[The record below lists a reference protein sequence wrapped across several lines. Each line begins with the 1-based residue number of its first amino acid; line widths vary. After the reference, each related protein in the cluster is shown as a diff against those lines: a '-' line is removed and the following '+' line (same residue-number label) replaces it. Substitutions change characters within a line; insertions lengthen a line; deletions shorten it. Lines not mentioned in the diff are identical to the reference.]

1 MCFALLALQQRPDYP
16 FILAANRDE
25 FFHRAALPLHAWE
38 DFPGVVGGRDVES
51 AGSWLVLN
59 QQDARL
65 ALVTNH
71 RSGSPQTAERS
82 RGLLVR
88 DMVTATTE
96 VETSLQTL
104 ADGQQRYAGF
114 NLITGKLPD
123 QLYYFSNRNGQA
135 ATRLQPGVHAL
146 SNAFLDT
153 PWPKVQ
159 RGKQH
164 FTRLVHDPAELLVED
179 LFALLADKTPAADA
193 ELPDTGIGLDK
204 ERWLSPIFIS
214 GEHYGT
220 RCSTVILLDAA
231 GRVSLH
237 ERTFQA
243 GQPVSTTMLA
253 FPLPT

>member
-1 MCFALLALQQRPDYP
+1 MCFALIAIHQRSDYP

-25 FFHRAALPLHAWE
+25 YFHRPALPLHAWE
-38 DFPGVVGGRDVES
+38 DFPGIIGGRDVES

-59 QQDARL
+59 RQDARM

-71 RSGSPQTAERS
+71 RSGIPQAAERS

-88 DMVTATTE
+88 DMATAADMQ
-96 VETSLQTL
+96 TSLQTL
-104 ADGQQRYAGF
+104 TSEQHRYGGF
-114 NLITGKLPD
+114 NLITGTLPD

-135 ATRLQPGVHAL
+135 ATPLQPGIHAL

-164 FTRLVHDPAELLVED
+164 FTNLVHDPEALLVED
-179 LFALLADKTPAADA
+179 LFALLTDKTPAADA
-193 ELPDTGIGLDK
+193 DLPDTGIGLEK
-204 ERWLSPIFIS
+204 ERWLSSVFIP

-220 RCSTVILLDAA
+220 RCSTVILLDAS
-231 GRVSLH
+231 GQLRMY
-237 ERTFQA
+237 ERTFQP
-243 GQPVSTTMLA
+243 GQPDTTVELA
-253 FPLPT
+253 FSISA

>member
-1 MCFALLALQQRPDYP
+1 MCFALIAIHQRPDYP

-25 FFHRAALPLHAWE
+25 FFHRPALPLHAWE
-38 DFPGVVGGRDVES
+38 DFPGIVGGRDVES

-59 QQDARL
+59 RQDARL

-88 DMVTATTE
+88 DMVTAATD
-96 VETSLQTL
+96 VETTLQTL
-104 ADGQQRYAGF
+104 AAEQQRYAGF

-123 QLYYFSNRNGQA
+123 QLYYFSNRNGQT
-135 ATRLQPGVHAL
+135 ATPLQPGIHAL

-164 FTRLVHDPAELLVED
+164 FTQRVHDPAELLVED

-193 ELPDTGIGLDK
+193 DLPDTGIGLDK

-220 RCSTVILLDAA
+220 RCSTVILLDSA
-231 GRVSLH
+231 GRISLH

-243 GQPVSTTMLA
+243 GQPAKNVELN
-253 FPLPT
+253 FVLPS